1 MYTLKTMLQT
11 CGILLLVFLLVLIL
25 TPIFNLLP
33 SGFGGGQSDEAGWQA
48 ESEILLYK

>member
-1 MYTLKTMLQT
+1 MKDLKD
-11 CGILLLVFLLVLIL
+11 ILVFAFFFILLVLIL

-33 SGFGGGQSDEAGWQA
+33 EGFGGSQSDEAGWQA